1 MNWVKT
7 YETFIYEAAPVKPEV
22 EKLEKLLKLPAGS
35 GVMQDVTYDSSAKEL
50 VIEQPRDLSP
60 LDAGAVLAAI
70 NKEKAGI
77 KKAYSGIKKVVIGE
91 LQITI

>member
-7 YETFIYEAAPVKPEV
+7 YEAFVYEAAPVKPEV
-22 EKLEKLLKLPAGS
+22 EKLEKLLKLPVGS
-35 GVMQDVTYDSSAKEL
+35 GVMQDVVYDSAKKEL
-50 VIEQPRDLSP
+50 VIEQPSDLSA

-70 NKEKAGI
+70 NKDKAAIKKAYAGI
-77 KKAYSGIKKVVIGE
+77 KKIVIGD

>member
-22 EKLEKLLKLPAGS
+22 EKLEKLLKLPVGS
-35 GVMQDVTYDSSAKEL
+35 GVMQDVVYDVGTKEL
-50 VIEQPRDLSP
+50 VIEQPHDLSP

-70 NKEKAGI
+70 NKDKGAI
-77 KKAYSGIKKVVIGE
+77 KKAYTGIKKIVIGD